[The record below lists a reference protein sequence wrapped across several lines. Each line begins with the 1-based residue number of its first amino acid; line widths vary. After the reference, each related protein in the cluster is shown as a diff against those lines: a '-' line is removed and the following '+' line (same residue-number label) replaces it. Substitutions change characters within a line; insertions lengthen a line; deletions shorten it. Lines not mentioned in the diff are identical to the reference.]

1 MKIIKK
7 REAINSLALMMA
19 VELYLMHFFVSPY
32 QIEEKYNCSSLY
44 ITEESELTH
53 KRTKKYNSHQPK
65 TKRYTFEK

>member
-1 MKIIKK
+1 
-7 REAINSLALMMA
+7 MMA
-19 VELYLMHFFVSPY
+19 VELYLMHFFVSLY
-32 QIEEKYNCSSLY
+32 QIKEKYNCSSLY